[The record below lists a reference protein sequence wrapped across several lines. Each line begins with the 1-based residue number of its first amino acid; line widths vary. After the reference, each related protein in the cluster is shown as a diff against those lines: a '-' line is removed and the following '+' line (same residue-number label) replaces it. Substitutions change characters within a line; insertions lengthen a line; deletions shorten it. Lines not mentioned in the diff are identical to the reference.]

1 MNLLS
6 LNLFLSATEGAG
18 VDLIQ
23 MIRMAFSVLNR
34 LLILRPDGAH
44 QSPVE
49 HSLSAHGT
57 GIGGKRNVMASVAQ
71 YIYHRHDSRLPALA
85 VVLLKRL
92 AMVSMCIIC

>member
-1 MNLLS
+1 
-6 LNLFLSATEGAG
+6 
-18 VDLIQ
+18 

-34 LLILRPDGAH
+34 LLLLRPDGAH

-49 HSLSAHGT
+49 YSLSAPAAGV
-57 GIGGKRNVMASVAQ
+57 GGKRNVMSTVAQ

-92 AMVSMCIIC
+92 AMVS